1 MEKGESYHFTQELKL
16 TWCAASCPRQR
27 CGVHS
32 VCRRDA
38 PLLGDPAPWLTLT
51 ALSAGV
57 GGSTCH
63 LLTLSFTTLD
73 GGRVVLSVVVAV
85 QRFELYTKNGYKGK
99 FYVLYT
105 LP

>member
-1 MEKGESYHFTQELKL
+1 MVCCQLPKAEVRSSQRLQTG
-16 TWCAASCPRQR
+16 CPLA
-27 CGVHS
+27 
-32 VCRRDA
+32 RRPGA
-38 PLLGDPAPWLTLT
+38 ERLTLT

-63 LLTLSFTTLD
+63 LLTLPFTTLD

-85 QRFELYTKNGYKGK
+85 QHFELYTKNGYKGK